1 MRILRKEPDL
11 IEHMSDRITSLLK
24 DRAHG
29 VILTTL
35 QLIIEIIDLLPDTL
49 VEYVKLVPSLVR
61 LLRYTHMKIMH
72 SILYIYIYYTYT
84 HYTYTISTIYIRV
97 HILFILYVYY
107 THCTYI

>member
-61 LLRYTHMKIMH
+61 LLRYTYKC
-72 SILYIYIYYTYT
+72 YTYYTCVQTYALNLYLLFMRYA
-84 HYTYTISTIYIRV
+84 YTYIR
-97 HILFILYVYY
+97 
-107 THCTYI
+107 